1 MKVRSEM
8 AEGTRTFGALY
19 DAYKAGTVNRRD
31 FMARAAALGV
41 GFPVVAFLLRT
52 ADARAAAPDA
62 TSLHIGSRL
71 QDAPTEAPSLGT
83 EGKSRGSDGELRLLQ
98 WQAPTQMAAHY
109 ATGTKDFLAA
119 DLVNEPL
126 MRYLPDGTLLANLV
140 KEVPSVENGLLAEDL
155 RSVTFNLMEDVV
167 WSDGEPF
174 TAEDVV
180 FTRDF
185 IVASIDTETIS
196 VNYETWNAVTGVEAT
211 DELTVQVSFAEPN
224 INWFLPFTGGIYGH
238 IYPKHYVE
246 ANGGPEI
253 MLSEPIGTGPYKV
266 DSFAPGDQVIY
277 SINENYRFPD
287 KPYFATV
294 NLKGGGDAAS
304 AAQAVLQTGDWD
316 HAWNL
321 QVEPAILNNFAEAG
335 QGRLIV
341 TQGTSI
347 ERININFSDPN
358 TEGPN
363 GQRSY
368 VGNPHP
374 FLSDLE
380 VRRAMNVAI
389 DRDLIANQFYF
400 GEQGEPATANVLNG
414 LPSFESPN
422 TSYSF
427 DLDQGN
433 QILEDAG
440 WTRNGSIR
448 EKDGVQLKISYATSI
463 NLVRQKTQAVVKQ
476 GLEEI
481 GFQVS
486 LQQVDSGVFFDGS
499 AGNTQNIGH
508 MYVDINMY
516 TSNADSPAPIGFM
529 ANWYAGPNNSNVAQQ
544 ENSWNG
550 QNFPRYVNPDYDALY
565 EALGTESDLEAAAE
579 LLIEMNDILINDVA
593 LIPEVNRGSTYA
605 AHESLFHGEGVTDNA
620 ANSPFELNYWNVAN
634 WNRSSPIDR

>member
-1 MKVRSEM
+1 M
-8 AEGTRTFGALY
+8 AENSRTFGTLY
-19 DAYKAGTVNRRD
+19 DAYKAGNLSRRD
-31 FMARAAALGV
+31 FINRATALGI

-52 ADARAAAPDA
+52 ADARAAAPDVK
-62 TSLHIGSRL
+62 SLHIGSRL
-71 QDAPTEAPSLGT
+71 LQDAATEAPSVGT
-83 EGKSRGSDGELRLLQ
+83 EGKSRGVDGELRLLQ

-126 MRYLPDGTLLANLV
+126 MRYLPDGTLLPTLI

-155 RSVTFNLMEDVV
+155 TSVTFNLLEDVV

-185 IVASIDTETIS
+185 IIDSIDTDVIS
-196 VNYETWNAVTGVEAT
+196 VNYEVWRPVTSAEAT
-211 DELTVQVSFAEPN
+211 DELTVTVSFEEPN
-224 INWFLPFTGGIYGH
+224 VNWYVPFTGGIYGP
-238 IYPKHYVE
+238 IYPKHYIE
-246 ANGGPEI
+246 ANGGPQVMI
-253 MLSEPIGTGPYKV
+253 NEPIGTGPYKV
-266 DSFAPGDQVIY
+266 DSFSPGDQVIY
-277 SINENYRFPD
+277 SINENYRDPD
-287 KPYFATV
+287 KPYFASV
-294 NLKGGGDAAS
+294 NLKGGGEAAS

-321 QVEPAILNNFAEAG
+321 QVEPAILTNYEEAG
-335 QGRLIV
+335 QGRLRVI
-341 TQGTSI
+341 QGTSV

-368 VGNPHP
+368 YDIPHP

-400 GEQGEPATANVLNG
+400 GELGEPATSNILVG
-414 LPSFESPN
+414 LESFESPN

-499 AGNTQNIGH
+499 AGNPQNIGH
-508 MYVDINMY
+508 FYTDVNMY
-516 TSNADSPAPIGFM
+516 TNGASSPTPTDYMIG
-529 ANWYAGPNNSNVAQQ
+529 WYAGPDNVNVAQQ
-544 ENSWNG
+544 SNGWNG
-550 QNFPRYVNPDYDALY
+550 QNYQRYINPEYDAVFEELRFVTDA
-565 EALGTESDLEAAAE
+565 EQAAD
-579 LLIEMNDILINDVA
+579 LLIQLNDILINDVV
-593 LIPEVNRGSTYA
+593 LIPEVNRAADKYA
-605 AHESLFHGEGVTDNA
+605 MHESLFHEDEDNVA
-620 ANSPFELNYWNVAN
+620 LGPFELNYWNIAN
-634 WNRSSPIDR
+634 WNRSSPVDR